1 MNEFNYGYEQKN
13 NNDFNNQNEQNST
26 YSNIEKSIYEE
37 DAKKT
42 KKEKKI
48 KNNDNQDNP
57 NKKKKF
63 YFNSVL
69 AFIAYIGIG
78 CIALALLLTLIFKGD
93 TKVSNAF
100 ASVGQVIAYI
110 LCIILAFQWVKSHK
124 KIGWIVCYVIFVVT
138 IVVLFILTI

>member
-1 MNEFNYGYEQKN
+1 MNEFNYENEQKN
-13 NNDFNNQNEQNST
+13 YNLDNSNEQSST

-37 DAKKT
+37 DAKKS

-48 KNNDNQDNP
+48 KDSDVQDKS

-63 YFNSVL
+63 YFNSIL

-100 ASVGQVIAYI
+100 TSVGQVIAYI
-110 LCIILAFQWVKSHK
+110 LSIILAFQWVNSHK